1 MPKTKLLLHACCA
14 PCSSGVVPQL
24 IDTWDITLL
33 FYNPNINT
41 EEEFNRRAKAMELY
55 VKKFNKE
62 FKSDIKLVIIPYE
75 HDKFII
81 GARGQETEPEGGK
94 RCDYCIAMRL
104 GFTAEYAKDNGYN
117 TFASTLSVSPH
128 KNYKTINNIGEIL
141 SEKYSVNY
149 LPSNFKKNNGFLN
162 SIRNSTKY
170 GLYRQGYC
178 GCEYALAIQQQK
190 SAFDLPTT
198 NG

>member
-41 EEEFNRRAKAMELY
+41 EEEFNRRANAMELY

-62 FKSDIKLVIIPYE
+62 FKAGIKLVIIPYE
-75 HDKFII
+75 HDKFTL

-104 GFTAEYAKDNGYN
+104 GFTAEYAKDNGYD

-162 SIRNSTKY
+162 SIRNSTK
-170 GLYRQGYC
+170 
-178 GCEYALAIQQQK
+178 
-190 SAFDLPTT
+190 
-198 NG
+198 